1 MRRITGTHK
10 PFGTTEERERGSEP
24 VINYDELRRSIRIAQ
39 KAVDRLEASGTL
51 DRAREAGAEAQ
62 ATYDRLKASGS
73 LDQASAAVASV
84 KEYLD
89 SLTEEERE
97 EFLRSLDDEEE

>member
-1 MRRITGTHK
+1 MGTHK
-10 PFGTTEERERGSEP
+10 PFGTTEGQEGGAEP
-24 VINYDELRRSIRIAQ
+24 VINYDDLMRSIRIAQ
-39 KAVDRLEASGTL
+39 EAYDRLDASGTL

-62 ATYDRLKASGS
+62 AAYDRLKASGS
-73 LDQASAAVASV
+73 LDQAKAAMASV

-97 EFLRSLDDEEE
+97 EFLRSLEDDEEE